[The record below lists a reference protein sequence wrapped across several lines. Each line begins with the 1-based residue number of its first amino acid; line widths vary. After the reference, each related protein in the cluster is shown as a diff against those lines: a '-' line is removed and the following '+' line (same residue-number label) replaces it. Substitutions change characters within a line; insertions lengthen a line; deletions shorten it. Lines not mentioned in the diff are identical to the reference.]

1 MASKARSDFLQRIRA
16 FDTASQQPH
25 LISTGPNPSADPA
38 RLLRNGLMI
47 VGFAALEDFIRSRTG
62 EVLAQ
67 IRGQTTPFG
76 DLPDAMRS
84 ASTDAVVRSFASML
98 PIWRR
103 AGTSLDEIQSIGA
116 SLASTKRQPYRLS
129 PLGLFA
135 LRNVSKEDIADGLK
149 AFGVT
154 NVWPS
159 INSIAA
165 RAALP
170 GLALSDEYDAAHN
183 RRNEAAHDGQA
194 NVLQG
199 DLQGFAMP
207 AIAIALGYDALI
219 SRAAR
224 LLSDGTMTKTSLVTI
239 NSVDIRLRTID
250 RLANGWEEVQ
260 EGGPAVA
267 SGNRLSVLRSSAR
280 QRALVSRDLMVIR
293 PATRIA
299 VEWETTDL
307 G

>member
-1 MASKARSDFLQRIRA
+1 
-16 FDTASQQPH
+16 
-25 LISTGPNPSADPA
+25 
-38 RLLRNGLMI
+38 MI
-47 VGFAALEDFIRSRTG
+47 VGFAALEDFIRSRTR

-76 DLPDAMRS
+76 DLPDGLQFAT
-84 ASTDAVVRSFASML
+84 TDAVVRGFASML
-98 PIWRR
+98 PIWKRT
-103 AGTSLDEIQSIGA
+103 GTALDEIQSIGA
-116 SLASTKRQPYRLS
+116 SLASTRRRPYTLS
-129 PLGLFA
+129 SLGLFA
-135 LRNVSKEDIADGLK
+135 LRNVSRDDIVDELK

-159 INSIAA
+159 IDGIAA

-170 GLALSDEYDAAHN
+170 GLALNEEYELAHN
-183 RRNEAAHDGQA
+183 RRNDAAHNGKA

-224 LLSDGTMTKTSLVTI
+224 LLSDGTMTKASQVTI
-239 NSVDIRLRTID
+239 SSVDIVLRTID
-250 RLANGWEEVQ
+250 RLPNGWHEAR
-260 EGGPAVA
+260 EGGPVIA
-267 SGNRLSVLRSSAR
+267 SGSRLPSLRASAR
-280 QRALVSRDLMVIR
+280 QRALPSRDLIVIR
-293 PATRIA
+293 PATRIEVA
-299 VEWETTDL
+299 WETTDL

>member
-1 MASKARSDFLQRIRA
+1 
-16 FDTASQQPH
+16 
-25 LISTGPNPSADPA
+25 
-38 RLLRNGLMI
+38 MI